1 MQHRNAPLTPNGR
14 LRIVQLVEQ
23 QQFTFEAAAAASNVA
38 KSTAWEWVRRWRTA
52 SDEERR
58 TLSCLEDRPSTP
70 RRSPRM
76 LSAAD
81 HDRVCAA
88 RARTGWGPR
97 LIATEVEIP
106 HATVHRALR
115 RRGCSRRPRA
125 PREAVVRYE
134 WPCPGDLVHMDVKR
148 FARFSRPGHAVTGD
162 RHTSAAEMRE
172 RVGYEFAHSIV
183 DDHSRLAYTELH
195 RDEQAYSVT
204 AFTERAL
211 AFFAARGLVVRRLM
225 SDNHWSYVRNRS
237 LRELL
242 AARGIRHLLI
252 EPRRPQTNGKVE
264 RYHQTLKREW
274 ARGQRYRSSEHRARA
289 LPYWLR
295 HYNEQRRHSAIGNRP
310 PISRVRNVSRRDS

>member
-52 SDEERR
+52 SDAERR

-162 RHTSAAEMRE
+162 RRTSAAEMRE
-172 RVGYEFAHSIV
+172 RSATSSLTRSSMTTRAWPTPSSSAT
-183 DDHSRLAYTELH
+183 SRH
-195 RDEQAYSVT
+195 T
-204 AFTERAL
+204 ASPRSPS
-211 AFFAARGLVVRRLM
+211 ARLP
-225 SDNHWSYVRNRS
+225 SS
-237 LRELL
+237 LL
-242 AARGIRHLLI
+242 AGWWSD
-252 EPRRPQTNGKVE
+252 G
-264 RYHQTLKREW
+264 
-274 ARGQRYRSSEHRARA
+274 
-289 LPYWLR
+289 
-295 HYNEQRRHSAIGNRP
+295 
-310 PISRVRNVSRRDS
+310 